1 MNQSTEVLFKLIR
14 IALGNEKDFS
24 LPNVVNWEEVYEL
37 SLKQGVG
44 AVACDG
50 MLALKACDIDED
62 LRYKWMGQ
70 SMVIEQKYFQHK
82 QALADL
88 ANFYQ
93 QQGIRMMLLKGY
105 GLSLNYPVPEHRPSG
120 DIDIFLTRDQL
131 SKVDSNDKIWKL
143 GDKAVER
150 SLGIKV
156 DRTHEH
162 HTVFSFEGQTVE
174 NHYDFI
180 NTKGTIS
187 SRTIDKKLKG
197 LVDNNRQEKDVNG
210 QSLLL
215 PSPEFNAIFIIR
227 HMGQHF
233 AGSSTSIRHLLDW
246 CTFMMRCN
254 EASDM
259 VRDNWVRV
267 VDCWREMGLME
278 FVKCINSICVNYLGV
293 VPDVFEGQMSSNAFL
308 VERVL
313 DDVLQPEFD
322 EKCEKKNVLNVVYYK
337 TRRFFANGWKRR
349 LVYKEGILEQFFTGS
364 IAHMLRIR
372 TITQ

>member
-1 MNQSTEVLFKLIR
+1 MNTTIEVLFILLR
-14 IALGNEKDFS
+14 SALGNEKSFS
-24 LPNVVNWEEVYEL
+24 LPNDVNWEEVYDM

-44 AVACDG
+44 AIACDG
-50 MLALKACDIDED
+50 MLALKECVIDEE

-82 QALADL
+82 QALAEL

-120 DIDIFLTRDQL
+120 DIDIYLKGDKL
-131 SKVDSNDKIWKL
+131 SKDKIWKL
-143 GDKAVER
+143 GDKAVE
-150 SLGIKV
+150 SLLGIKV

-162 HTVFSFEGQTVE
+162 HTVFSFKGQTVE

-180 NTKGTIS
+180 NTKGSFS
-187 SRTIDKKLKG
+187 SRAIEKKLKE
-197 LVDNNRQEKDVNG
+197 VVETIQQEIDVNG
-210 QSLLL
+210 QSVLL
-215 PSPEFNAIFIIR
+215 PPPIFNAIFIIR

-233 AGSSTSIRHLLDW
+233 AGSNISIRHLLDW
-246 CTFMMRCN
+246 STFMMRCN
-254 EASDM
+254 EANEID
-259 VRDNWVRV
+259 RDNWVRV
-267 VDCWREMGLME
+267 VEYWREIGLLE

-293 VPDVFEGQMSSNAFL
+293 MPDVFKGQLSSNDSL

-313 DDVLQPEFD
+313 YDVLQPEFD
-322 EKCEKKNVLNVVYYK
+322 EKCEKKNILNVVFYK

-349 LVYKEGILEQFFTGS
+349 LVYTEGLLSQFFTGS
-364 IAHMLRIR
+364 IAHMLRFR
-372 TITQ
+372 TLTQRF